1 MYLYRSTVIYD
12 ALKMCT
18 ELLEISP
25 LINANGLKFLNEN
38 NLSPNAV
45 MSVGLTF
52 YFCCVK

>member
-38 NLSPNAV
+38 NHQMQSCLW
-45 MSVGLTF
+45 GLPF
-52 YFCCVK
+52 IFVV